1 MSALVVAMEEG
12 RYGLWR
18 LCIDDDDDDD
28 DDGADKTIIKKIIKT
43 IYNAHIVNG

>member
-28 DDGADKTIIKKIIKT
+28 DADKTIIKKIIKT